1 MGVLGTRPNSTPILG
16 KLSLNVLIDKQAF
29 RGLRWRTNLAQ
40 AFPKRASEKGWLNV
54 IPLLYTGPT
63 ESLGDSGFG
72 VRELT
77 PRERVRQEC
86 HNAVIWGVV
95 GEPHKGEAQGSQ
107 SPCLDGSRVA
117 QGSSKLCDIVLKLWN
132 VPEPR
137 PRTWLHPKD
146 QTLLRAVM
154 PMEGI
159 WEVGGRIPLLGSR
172 AQI

>member
-1 MGVLGTRPNSTPILG
+1 M
-16 KLSLNVLIDKQAF
+16 
-29 RGLRWRTNLAQ
+29 
-40 AFPKRASEKGWLNV
+40 
-54 IPLLYTGPT
+54 
-63 ESLGDSGFG
+63 GDSGFG

-86 HNAVIWGVV
+86 HSAVIWEVV
-95 GEPHKGEAQGSQ
+95 GESHNGEAQGSQ
-107 SPCLDGSRVA
+107 SPCLDSSWVA

-137 PRTWLHPKD
+137 PRTWPKD

-159 WEVGGRIPLLGSR
+159 WEVGGLISLLGSR